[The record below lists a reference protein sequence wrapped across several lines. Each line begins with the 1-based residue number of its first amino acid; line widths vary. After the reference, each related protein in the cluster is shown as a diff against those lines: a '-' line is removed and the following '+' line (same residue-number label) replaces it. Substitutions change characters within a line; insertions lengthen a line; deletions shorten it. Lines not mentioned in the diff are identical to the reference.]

1 MSLAGVP
8 GRMIVDG
15 LYILQSSH
23 QEGFTRRL
31 PRPLPLY
38 ANLFYTRLTIHLLNS
53 AGPIFLLITTNGQ
66 ASADTDKIR
75 YSMRPNAISASIY
88 VALY

>member
-1 MSLAGVP
+1 
-8 GRMIVDG
+8 MIVDG

-23 QEGFTRRL
+23 QEGFTRR
-31 PRPLPLY
+31 LPLY

-75 YSMRPNAISASIY
+75 YSMRPNAISASIF